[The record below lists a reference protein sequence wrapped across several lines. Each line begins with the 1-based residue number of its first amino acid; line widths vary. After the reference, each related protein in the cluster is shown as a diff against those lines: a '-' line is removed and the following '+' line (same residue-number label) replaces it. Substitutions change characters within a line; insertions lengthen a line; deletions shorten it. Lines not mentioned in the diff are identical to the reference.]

1 MSLLKFFDI
10 YQNKRVILAGDF
22 NIFFTSKLETRGG
35 KTLPKRK
42 SIMKLV
48 DIKKSL
54 DISDI
59 WRIRN
64 PKRQNFTFRQ
74 NHSTGFIE
82 RRLDYIFISNCLQEF
97 VNYTDVFFRIRN
109 SKIYD

>member
-1 MSLLKFFDI
+1 MQILKLINIKFLMSLLKFFDI
-10 YQNKRVILAGDF
+10 NQNKRIILAGDF

-64 PKRQNFTFRQ
+64 LSVKIL
-74 NHSTGFIE
+74 H
-82 RRLDYIFISNCLQEF
+82 LDKAILP
-97 VNYTDVFFRIRN
+97 DL
-109 SKIYD
+109 